1 MTSPRRNNGGEP
13 RPSRALDAQS
23 ISSRCQK
30 DWEEGKRYGKS
41 PGKTWRLRRRRERNS
56 CLCVFVFSS
65 LSPRVPLS
73 FCICFMSL
81 LLCPRH
87 YYLFFI
93 SSFSDISPSGFIILT
108 VSLLSVRHE
117 ESGEGSADFTNFFFL
132 TSLIY
137 CLSTHIYI
145 ICVCIVGWLQMGQE
159 RFSKM
164 SRERTQNK
172 YY

>member
-30 DWEEGKRYGKS
+30 DWEEGKRYGKC
-41 PGKTWRLRRRRERNS
+41 PGKTWRLRRRRDRNS

-65 LSPRVPLS
+65 FSPRVSLCLS

-117 ESGEGSADFTNFFFL
+117 ESREGSADFTNL
-132 TSLIY
+132 
-137 CLSTHIYI
+137 LSVYSHIYNMCLYCRVTSNGPRKI
-145 ICVCIVGWLQMGQE
+145 Q
-159 RFSKM
+159 
-164 SRERTQNK
+164 
-172 YY
+172 